1 MLIANPIYD
10 TVFKYLM
17 DDSKVARL
25 LLSAIIGEEIISL
38 EHRPTEIKSETS
50 VTVYHIDFSAK
61 IRYADGSE
69 KLVILEIQKAKLA
82 TDIMRFRK
90 YLGLQYY
97 DSNNV
102 QVVCEPEVVYQ
113 TGLPIISIYFLGHK
127 LDNIKA
133 AVIKVQ
139 REYIDLTTGNTIQQR
154 EYFIESLTHDSFVI
168 QIPYLKDNRKTE
180 LLRVLSI
187 FDQSNREL
195 DIHILNVSQEDFPEK
210 YRPIIR
216 RLQMANSEADVRHNM
231 NIEDLYIND
240 YKENERLLE
249 QMKTTIE
256 ENNKALANKDKA
268 LTKKDKALANT
279 KKALTDKD
287 KALSDKDKAL
297 ADSKK
302 TIEELEKQLEKLRG
316 RR

>member
-25 LLSAIIGEEIISL
+25 LLSAIIGEEIVSL
-38 EHRPTEIKSETS
+38 EHRPTEMKSETS

-82 TDIMRFRK
+82 SDIMRFRK

-102 QVVCEPEVVYQ
+102 QVLCEPGIVYQ
-113 TGLPIISIYFLGHK
+113 SAIPIISIYFLGHK

-154 EYFIESLTHDSFVI
+154 EYFIESLTHDSFII

-180 LLRVLSI
+180 LLRILSV
-187 FDQSNREL
+187 FDQSNRESN
-195 DIHILNVSQEDFPEK
+195 IHILNVSQEDFPEK

-216 RLQMANSEADVRHNM
+216 RLQMANSEADIRHNM

-256 ENNKALANKDKA
+256 ENNKALA
-268 LTKKDKALANT
+268 KKDKALANT
-279 KKALTDKD
+279 K

-302 TIEELEKQLEKLRG
+302 AIEELEKQLESLRKK
-316 RR
+316 R